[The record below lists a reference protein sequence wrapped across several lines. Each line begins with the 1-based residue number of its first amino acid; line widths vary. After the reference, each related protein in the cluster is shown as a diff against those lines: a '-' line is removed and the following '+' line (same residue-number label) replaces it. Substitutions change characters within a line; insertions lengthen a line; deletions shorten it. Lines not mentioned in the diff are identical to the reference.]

1 MAEKNQGKENKNL
14 KVALVIGWL
23 FFVGILVGRT
33 IGILLT
39 HDDVSGIGE
48 FFERLAVWDF
58 FYILIFVLLI
68 VGSIKVFKK
77 EN

>member
-1 MAEKNQGKENKNL
+1 MAEKNQSEKNKNL
-14 KVALVIGWL
+14 KVALVIGWI
-23 FFVGILVGRT
+23 FFVGVAVGRA

-39 HDDVSGIGE
+39 HDDVTSIGE
-48 FFERLAVWDF
+48 FFDRLAMWDF